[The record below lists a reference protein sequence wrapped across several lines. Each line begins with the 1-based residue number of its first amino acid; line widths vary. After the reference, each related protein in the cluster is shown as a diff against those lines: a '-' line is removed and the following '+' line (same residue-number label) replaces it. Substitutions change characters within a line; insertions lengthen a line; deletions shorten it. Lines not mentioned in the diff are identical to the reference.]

1 VSPERTSTAWKGE
14 VAPGVYGVQFVADN
28 TKIFADPAKGW
39 IAYTVL
45 SDTVVFV
52 RTFPIFDGE
61 QYPDDGARV
70 TVYVSGNSPPLY
82 MEVEVKGPVV
92 ALAATGGNYTFTEN
106 WWAAKVRAPVLDVD
120 SVGAIAERLSYNSTT
135 QSLSAIYGVFYKG
148 TAKVTFVDAQ
158 GTILTEG
165 QSHTITPLEEFQL
178 QEIVAIPDNA
188 KTVEVLVYNNKDEL
202 VGVLESAD
210 VSQLL
215 TAVEAKTPA
224 VLSEFR
230 LSANYPNPFNPTT
243 TIRYHLP
250 QATYV
255 DLSIYNVQGQRIQ
268 TLVRAYQ
275 TVGDYNVQWNGKVNG
290 ITAASGVYFAR
301 LSAQGNQGTNA
312 LVQRMLL
319 IK

>member
-1 VSPERTSTAWKGE
+1 
-14 VAPGVYGVQFVADN
+14 
-28 TKIFADPAKGW
+28 
-39 IAYTVL
+39 
-45 SDTVVFV
+45 
-52 RTFPIFDGE
+52 
-61 QYPDDGARV
+61 
-70 TVYVSGNSPPLY
+70 

-92 ALAATGGNYTFTEN
+92 ALAAAGGNYTFTEN

-120 SVGAIAERLSYNSTT
+120 SVGAIASRLSYNSTS

-148 TAKVTFVDAQ
+148 TAKVAFVDAQ

-165 QSHTITPLEEFQL
+165 QSHIIPPLEEFQL

-215 TAVEAKTPA
+215 TAVEAKTPT

-230 LSANYPNPFNPTT
+230 LAANYPNPFNPNT

-255 DLSIYNVQGQRIQ
+255 DLSIYNVQGKRIQ
-268 TLVRAYQ
+268 TLIRAYQ
-275 TVGDYNVQWNGKVNG
+275 TGGDYDVQWNGKVNG
-290 ITAASGVYFAR
+290 ITAASGVYFVR
-301 LSAQGNQGTNA
+301 LSAQGNQGMNA
-312 LVQRMLL
+312 QVQRMLL
-319 IK
+319 MK